1 MLSARGNRVPVRLVD
16 ERMTTAEATR
26 GLQAAGRDSRSGRA
40 VVDQAAA
47 VIIVQSALD
56 AERATGAPPG
66 VLVDPEQDPA

>member
-1 MLSARGNRVPVRLVD
+1 
-16 ERMTTAEATR
+16 
-26 GLQAAGRDSRSGRA
+26 

-66 VLVDPEQDPA
+66 VLIDPGQDPA